1 MFLILLSWIYILFTT
16 INLGFFFD
24 KTLKLKVK
32 NFLVIS
38 ILGLFSITII
48 ASIWAIFGRINFE
61 FHIAILLLNFA
72 LIIFNKSEILS
83 IYRSFFNEIK
93 KLEKSLKIFLGIIT
107 FFIIAQC
114 ASIPYA
120 VDNESYYIQSI
131 KWINEF
137 GFVKGL
143 ANIHFFLGQTSG
155 WHVTQSAF
163 NFSFLYDKFNDL
175 SGFCL
180 LLGNIFAVQKLHYFF
195 KNQDKINL
203 IIGLFP
209 LANVFL
215 FQFISAPSP
224 DMPIYVFTFIIF
236 AYYLENYGKINN
248 ETFNLIFVLVLFCL
262 YIKTT
267 AVGLCLLPIV
277 ILLQNYKEIKI
288 YKITF
293 IAVLILG
300 LFVAKNIIVT
310 GYMLFPMTNNFGFV
324 SDYQIPEKIAVL
336 YYSLTKYFAY
346 SLTEEQFNQMTTLE
360 VFLRWISMPKL
371 HGIFNKISLFLVIF
385 SPILIY
391 RSLNQRRFWILYF
404 IMSVQLLLLFLSSPQ
419 YRFFMNFILFFS
431 FLWLAIFISKKK
443 QILILLGFST
453 FATAFVLFIPLNLK
467 SLARNEHAIATSNF
481 SIKNIIFPHQNSK
494 YDTDFEQIENEHFY
508 YNSPENIDFFWGTA
522 DGEIPCVNKKQ
533 IDYFDK
539 KYNVKPQMRSDNL
552 KDGFY
557 AKDTSKNKK

>member
-16 INLGFFFD
+16 VNLGCFLD
-24 KTLKLKVK
+24 KILGLKVK
-32 NFLVIS
+32 NFTVIS
-38 ILGLFSITII
+38 ILGLLLTTII

-61 FHIAILLLNFA
+61 FHIAILLLNFV
-72 LIIFNKSEILS
+72 LFFSNKSAIVS
-83 IYRSFFNEIK
+83 IYRNFYFEIK
-93 KLEKSLKIFLGIIT
+93 NLQKSLKIFLGIIT

-120 VDNESYYIQSI
+120 IDNESYYIQSI

-155 WHVTQSAF
+155 WHIAQSAF

-180 LLGNIFAVQKLHYFF
+180 LLGNIFAIQKLNDFF
-195 KNQDKINL
+195 KNQDKKNL

-224 DMPIYVFTFIIF
+224 DMPIYVFTFVIF
-236 AYYLENYGKINN
+236 AYFLENHRKMNTEI
-248 ETFNLIFVLVLFCL
+248 FNIISILVLFSL

-267 AVGLCLLPIV
+267 ALGLCILPII

-288 YKITF
+288 YKITSLSFIILALF
-293 IAVLILG
+293 IA
-300 LFVAKNIIVT
+300 KNTIVT
-310 GYMLFPMTNNFGFV
+310 GYPLFPITQNFGFV

-346 SLTEEQFNQMTTLE
+346 SLTETQFNEMSTWE

-371 HGIFNKISLFLVIF
+371 HGLFNKLSIFLVIF
-385 SPILIY
+385 TPILIY
-391 RSLNQRRFWILYF
+391 KFLNQRRFWVLYF

-431 FLWLAIFISKKK
+431 FLWIVIFISKKK
-443 QILILLGFST
+443 QILILLAFST
-453 FATAFVLFIPLNLK
+453 FATAFVLFVPINLK
-467 SLARNEHAIATSNF
+467 NLARNEHAISTSNF
-481 SIKNIIFPHQNSK
+481 SMKNIVFPYQNSK
-494 YDTDFEQIENEHFY
+494 YNTDFERVENEHFY
-508 YNSPENIDFFWGTA
+508 YNSPTRIDFFWGTA
-522 DGEIPCVNKKQ
+522 NGEIPCVNKKQ
-533 IDYFDK
+533 IDYFDQ

-557 AKDTSKNKK
+557 AKDTSKE

>member
-1 MFLILLSWIYILFTT
+1 MILILLSWIYILFTT
-16 INLGFFFD
+16 INLGFFLD
-24 KTLKLKVK
+24 KILKLKVK
-32 NFLVIS
+32 NFAVIS
-38 ILGLFSITII
+38 ILGLFSTTII

-61 FHIAILLLNFA
+61 FHIAILLLNFV
-72 LIIFNKSEILS
+72 LIVFNTSQILS
-83 IYRSFFNEIK
+83 VYRNFFYEIK
-93 KLEKSLKIFLGIIT
+93 NLEKSLKLFFGFIT

-120 VDNESYYIQSI
+120 IDNESYYIQTI

-155 WHVTQSAF
+155 WHIAQSAF

-180 LLGNIFAVQKLHYFF
+180 LLGNIFAIQKLNDYF
-195 KNQDKINL
+195 KNQEKTNL

-224 DMPIYVFTFIIF
+224 DMPIYVFTFVIF
-236 AYYLENYGKINN
+236 AYFLENYRKLNN
-248 ETFNLIFVLVLFCL
+248 ETFNLISILVLFSL

-267 AVGLCLLPIV
+267 AIGLCILPII

-288 YKITF
+288 YKITLF
-293 IAVLILG
+293 SILIFG
-300 LFVAKNIIVT
+300 LFVAKNTIVT
-310 GYMLFPMTNNFGFV
+310 GFPLFPITKNFGFV
-324 SDYQIPEKIAVL
+324 ADYQIPKKIALL

-346 SLTEEQFNQMTTLE
+346 SLTENQFNQMSVWE

-371 HGIFNKISLFLVIF
+371 HGLFNKLSLFLVVF
-385 SPILIY
+385 TPIILY
-391 RSLNQRRFWILYF
+391 RFFNQRRFWILYL

-431 FLWLAIFISKKK
+431 FLWMAIFISKKK
-443 QILILLGFST
+443 TILILLGFSIL
-453 FATAFVLFIPLNLK
+453 ATAFVLFVPMNLK
-467 SLARNEHAIATSNF
+467 SLARNEHAVTTSNF
-481 SIKNIIFPHQNSK
+481 SIENSIFPYQNSK
-494 YDTDFEQIENEHFY
+494 YQTDFEIIENEKFY
-508 YNSPENIDFFWGTA
+508 YNSPKNIDFFWGTS

-533 IDYFDK
+533 IDYFDR

-557 AKDTSKNKK
+557 AKDTSKD

>member
-1 MFLILLSWIYILFTT
+1 MILILLSWIYILFTT
-16 INLGFFFD
+16 INLGFFLD
-24 KTLKLKVK
+24 KILKLKVK
-32 NFLVIS
+32 NFAVIS
-38 ILGLFSITII
+38 ILGLFSTTII

-61 FHIAILLLNFA
+61 FHIAILLLNFV
-72 LIIFNKSEILS
+72 LIVFNTSQILS
-83 IYRSFFNEIK
+83 VYRNFFYEIK
-93 KLEKSLKIFLGIIT
+93 NLEKSLKLFLGFIT

-120 VDNESYYIQSI
+120 IDNESYYIQTI

-143 ANIHFFLGQTSG
+143 ANFHFFLGQTSG
-155 WHVTQSAF
+155 WHIAQSAF

-180 LLGNIFAVQKLHYFF
+180 LLGNIFAIQKLNDYF
-195 KNQDKINL
+195 KNQEKTNL

-224 DMPIYVFTFIIF
+224 DMPIYVFTFVIF
-236 AYYLENYGKINN
+236 AYFLENYRKLNN
-248 ETFNLIFVLVLFCL
+248 ETFNLISILVLFSL

-267 AVGLCLLPIV
+267 AIGLCILPII
-277 ILLQNYKEIKI
+277 ILLLNYKEIKI
-288 YKITF
+288 YKITLF
-293 IAVLILG
+293 SILILG
-300 LFVAKNIIVT
+300 LFVAKNTIVT
-310 GYMLFPMTNNFGFV
+310 GYPLFPITKDFGFDA
-324 SDYQIPEKIAVL
+324 DYQIPEKIAVL

-346 SLTEEQFNQMTTLE
+346 SLTENQFNQMSVWE

-371 HGIFNKISLFLVIF
+371 HGLFNKLSLFLVLF
-385 SPILIY
+385 TPIILY
-391 RSLNQRRFWILYF
+391 KFFNQRRFWILYF

-431 FLWLAIFISKKK
+431 FLWMTIFITKKK
-443 QILILLGFST
+443 TILILLGFSIL
-453 FATAFVLFIPLNLK
+453 ATAFVLFVPMNLK
-467 SLARNEHAIATSNF
+467 SLARNEHAVTTSNF
-481 SIKNIIFPHQNSK
+481 SIVNSIFPYQNSK
-494 YDTDFEQIENEHFY
+494 YQTDFEIIENEKFY
-508 YNSPENIDFFWGTA
+508 YNSPKNIDFFWGTS

-539 KYNVKPQMRSDNL
+539 KYNVKPQMRSEDL

-557 AKDTSKNKK
+557 AKDTSKD

>member
-1 MFLILLSWIYILFTT
+1 MILTLLSWIYILFTT
-16 INLGFFFD
+16 INLGFFLD
-24 KTLKLKVK
+24 KILKLKVK
-32 NFLVIS
+32 NFAVIS
-38 ILGLFSITII
+38 ILGLFSTTII

-61 FHIAILLLNFA
+61 FHIAILLLNFI
-72 LIIFNKSEILS
+72 LVVFNKYAILS
-83 IYRSFFNEIK
+83 IYRNFFYEIK
-93 KLEKSLKIFLGIIT
+93 KLEKSLKLFLGFIT

-120 VDNESYYIQSI
+120 IDNESYYIQTI
-131 KWINEF
+131 KWINKF

-155 WHVTQSAF
+155 WHIAQSAF

-180 LLGNIFAVQKLHYFF
+180 LLGNIFAIQKLNDYF
-195 KNQDKINL
+195 KNQEKINL

-224 DMPIYVFTFIIF
+224 DMPIYVFTFVVF
-236 AYYLENYGKINN
+236 AYFLENYKNLDN
-248 ETFNLIFVLVLFCL
+248 ETFNLISILVLFSL

-267 AVGLCLLPIV
+267 AIGLCILPLI
-277 ILLQNYKEIKI
+277 ILLLNYKEIKI
-288 YKITF
+288 YKITLF
-293 IAVLILG
+293 SILILG
-300 LFVAKNIIVT
+300 LFVAKNTIVT
-310 GYMLFPMTNNFGFV
+310 GFPLFPITKNFGFV
-324 SDYQIPEKIAVL
+324 ADYQIPEKIAVL

-346 SLTEEQFNQMTTLE
+346 SLTENQFNQMSVWE

-371 HGIFNKISLFLVIF
+371 HGLFNKLSLFLVIF
-385 SPILIY
+385 TPIILY
-391 RSLNQRRFWILYF
+391 RFFNQRRFWILYL

-431 FLWLAIFISKKK
+431 FLWMTIFISKKK
-443 QILILLGFST
+443 TILILLGFSIL
-453 FATAFVLFIPLNLK
+453 ATAFVLFVPMNLK
-467 SLARNEHAIATSNF
+467 SLARNEHAVTTSNF
-481 SIKNIIFPHQNSK
+481 SIENSIFPFQNSK
-494 YDTDFEQIENEHFY
+494 YQTGFEPIENENFH
-508 YNSPENIDFFWGTA
+508 YNSPKNIDFFWGTS

-539 KYNVKPQMRSDNL
+539 KYNIKPQMRSGDL

-557 AKDTSKNKK
+557 AKDTSKE

>member
-1 MFLILLSWIYILFTT
+1 MILILLSWIYILFTT
-16 INLGFFFD
+16 INLGFFLD
-24 KTLKLKVK
+24 KILKLKVK
-32 NFLVIS
+32 NFAIIS
-38 ILGLFSITII
+38 ILGLFSTTII

-61 FHIAILLLNFA
+61 FHIAILFLNFI
-72 LIIFNKSEILS
+72 LVVFNKYAILS
-83 IYRSFFNEIK
+83 IYRNFFYEIK
-93 KLEKSLKIFLGIIT
+93 KLEKSLKLFLGFIT

-120 VDNESYYIQSI
+120 IDNESYYIQTI

-155 WHVTQSAF
+155 WHIAQSAF
-163 NFSFLYDKFNDL
+163 NFSFIYDKFNDL

-180 LLGNIFAVQKLHYFF
+180 LLGNIFAIQKLNDYF
-195 KNQDKINL
+195 KNQEKTNL

-224 DMPIYVFTFIIF
+224 DMPIYVFTFVVF
-236 AYYLENYGKINN
+236 AYFLENHKNFDN
-248 ETFNLIFVLVLFCL
+248 QTFNLISILVLFSL

-267 AVGLCLLPIV
+267 AIALCILPLI
-277 ILLQNYKEIKI
+277 ILFLNYKEIKI
-288 YKITF
+288 YKITLF
-293 IAVLILG
+293 SILILG
-300 LFVAKNIIVT
+300 LFVAKNTIVT
-310 GYMLFPMTNNFGFV
+310 GFPLFPITRNFGFV
-324 SDYQIPEKIAVL
+324 ADYQIPEKIAVL

-346 SLTEEQFNQMTTLE
+346 SLTENQFNQMSVWE

-371 HGIFNKISLFLVIF
+371 HGLFNKLSLFLVVF
-385 SPILIY
+385 TPIILY
-391 RSLNQRRFWILYF
+391 RFFNQRRFWILYL

-431 FLWLAIFISKKK
+431 FLWMTIFISKKK
-443 QILILLGFST
+443 TILILLGFSIL
-453 FATAFVLFIPLNLK
+453 ATAFVLFVPMNLK
-467 SLARNEHAIATSNF
+467 SLARNEHAVTTSNF
-481 SIKNIIFPHQNSK
+481 SIENSIFPFQNSK
-494 YDTDFEQIENEHFY
+494 YQTDFEPIENENFH
-508 YNSPENIDFFWGTA
+508 YNSPKNIDFFWGTS

-539 KYNVKPQMRSDNL
+539 KYNIKPQMRSGDL

-557 AKDTSKNKK
+557 AKDTSKE

>member
-16 INLGFFFD
+16 VNLGCFLD
-24 KTLKLKVK
+24 KILGLKVK
-32 NFLVIS
+32 YFTVIS
-38 ILGLFSITII
+38 ILGLLLTTII

-61 FHIAILLLNFA
+61 FHIAILLLNFV
-72 LIIFNKSEILS
+72 LFFSNKSAIVS
-83 IYRSFFNEIK
+83 IYRNFYFEIK
-93 KLEKSLKIFLGIIT
+93 NLQKSLKIFLGIIT

-120 VDNESYYIQSI
+120 IDNESYYIQSI

-155 WHVTQSAF
+155 WHIAQSAF

-180 LLGNIFAVQKLHYFF
+180 LLGNIFAIQKLNDFF
-195 KNQDKINL
+195 KNQDKKNL

-224 DMPIYVFTFIIF
+224 DMPIYVFTFVIF
-236 AYYLENYGKINN
+236 AYFLENHRKMNN
-248 ETFNLIFVLVLFCL
+248 EIFNIISILVLFSL

-267 AVGLCLLPIV
+267 ALGLCILPII

-288 YKITF
+288 YKITSLSF
-293 IAVLILG
+293 IILA
-300 LFVAKNIIVT
+300 LFVAKNTIVT
-310 GYMLFPMTNNFGFV
+310 GYPLFPITQNFGFV

-346 SLTEEQFNQMTTLE
+346 SLTETQFNEMSTWE

-371 HGIFNKISLFLVIF
+371 HGLFNKLSIFLVIF
-385 SPILIY
+385 TPILIY
-391 RSLNQRRFWILYF
+391 KFLNQRRFWILYF

-431 FLWLAIFISKKK
+431 FLWLAIFIKKK
-443 QILILLGFST
+443 RIILISLVFST
-453 FATAFVLFIPLNLK
+453 FATAFVLFIPMNLK
-467 SLARNEHAIATSNF
+467 SLARNEHAITTSNF
-481 SIKNIIFPHQNSK
+481 SVKNIIFPFQNSK
-494 YDTDFEQIENEHFY
+494 YETDFERIQNDHFY
-508 YNSPENIDFFWGTA
+508 YNSPKTIDFFWGTA
-522 DGEIPCVNKKQ
+522 NGEIPCVNKKQ
-533 IDYFDK
+533 IDYFDQ
-539 KYNVKPQMRSDNL
+539 KYNVKPQMRSDDL

-557 AKDTSKNKK
+557 AKDTSKE

>member
-16 INLGFFFD
+16 LNLGCFLD
-24 KTLKLKVK
+24 KILGLKVK
-32 NFLVIS
+32 NFAVIS
-38 ILGLFSITII
+38 ILGLFLTTII
-48 ASIWAIFGRINFE
+48 TSFWAIIGRINFE
-61 FHIAILLLNFA
+61 FHIAILLLNITLF
-72 LIIFNKSEILS
+72 LSNKIAILS
-83 IYRSFFNEIK
+83 IYRNFYNEIK
-93 KLEKSLKIFLGIIT
+93 NLEKSLKIFLEIIT

-114 ASIPYA
+114 ASVPYA
-120 VDNESYYIQSI
+120 IDNESYYIQSI

-180 LLGNIFAVQKLHYFF
+180 LLGNIFAIQKLNDYF
-195 KNQDKINL
+195 KNHDKTKL

-224 DMPIYVFTFIIF
+224 DIPIYVFTFIIF
-236 AYYLENYGKINN
+236 AYFLENYGKINN
-248 ETFNLIFVLVLFCL
+248 ETFNLISILVLFCM

-267 AVGLCLLPIV
+267 AIGLCLLPLIM
-277 ILLQNYKEIKI
+277 IFQNFKQLKI

-293 IAVLILG
+293 LSVLILG
-300 LFVAKNIIVT
+300 LFVAKNMIVT
-310 GYMLFPMTNNFGFV
+310 GYALFPMTNNFGFV

-336 YYSLTKYFAY
+336 YYTLTKYFAY
-346 SLTEEQFNQMTTLE
+346 SLTEEQFNQMTAWE
-360 VFLRWISMPKL
+360 VFLRWFSMPKL
-371 HGIFNKISLFLVIF
+371 HGIFNKISLFLIIF
-385 SPILIY
+385 TPIILY
-391 RSLNQRRFWILYF
+391 KFFNQRKFWILYF

-419 YRFFMNFILFFS
+419 YRFFMNFILFFT
-431 FLWLAIFISKKK
+431 FLWMAIVMTKRK

-453 FATAFVLFIPLNLK
+453 FATAFVLFVPLNLK
-467 SLARNEHAIATSNF
+467 SLARNEHAVATSNF
-481 SIKNIIFPHQNSK
+481 SIQSIIFPHQNSK
-494 YDTDFEQIENEHFY
+494 YETGFERMENDHFN
-508 YNSPENIDFFWGTA
+508 YNSPTNIDFFWGTA
-522 DGEIPCVNKKQ
+522 DGEIPCVNKAQ
-533 IDYFDK
+533 IEYFDQ
-539 KYNVKPQMRSDNL
+539 KYNVKPQMRSDDL

-557 AKDTSKNKK
+557 AKDTSKE

>member
-1 MFLILLSWIYILFTT
+1 MILILLSWIYILFTT
-16 INLGFFFD
+16 INLGFFLD
-24 KTLKLKVK
+24 KILKLKVK
-32 NFLVIS
+32 NFAVIS
-38 ILGLFSITII
+38 ILGLFSTTII

-61 FHIAILLLNFA
+61 FHIAILLLNFL
-72 LIIFNKSEILS
+72 LIVFNTSQILYV
-83 IYRSFFNEIK
+83 YRNFFYEVKN
-93 KLEKSLKIFLGIIT
+93 LEKSLKLFFGFIT

-120 VDNESYYIQSI
+120 IDNESYYIQTI

-155 WHVTQSAF
+155 WHIAQSAF

-180 LLGNIFAVQKLHYFF
+180 LLGNIFAIQKLNDYF
-195 KNQDKINL
+195 KNQKKTNL

-224 DMPIYVFTFIIF
+224 DIPIYVFTFVIF
-236 AYYLENYGKINN
+236 AYFLENYRKLNN
-248 ETFNLIFVLVLFCL
+248 ETFNLISILVLFSL

-267 AVGLCLLPIV
+267 AIGLCILPII

-288 YKITF
+288 YKITLF
-293 IAVLILG
+293 SILIFG
-300 LFVAKNIIVT
+300 LFVAKNTIVT
-310 GYMLFPMTNNFGFV
+310 GFPLFPITKNFGFV
-324 SDYQIPEKIAVL
+324 ADYQIPEKIAVL

-346 SLTEEQFNQMTTLE
+346 SLTENQFNQMSVWE

-371 HGIFNKISLFLVIF
+371 HGLFNKLSLFLVIF
-385 SPILIY
+385 TPIILY
-391 RSLNQRRFWILYF
+391 RFFNQRRFWILYF

-431 FLWLAIFISKKK
+431 FLWMTIFITKKK
-443 QILILLGFST
+443 TILILLGFSIL
-453 FATAFVLFIPLNLK
+453 ATAFVLFIPMNLK
-467 SLARNEHAIATSNF
+467 SLARNEHAVTTSNF
-481 SIKNIIFPHQNSK
+481 SIVNSIFPYQNSK
-494 YDTDFEQIENEHFY
+494 YETDFEIIENEKFY
-508 YNSPENIDFFWGTA
+508 YNSPKNIDFFWGTS

-533 IDYFDK
+533 IDYFDR

-557 AKDTSKNKK
+557 AKDTSKE

>member
-1 MFLILLSWIYILFTT
+1 MLLLLLSWIYILFTT
-16 INLGFFFD
+16 INLGFLLD
-24 KTLKLKVK
+24 KILKLKVK
-32 NFLVIS
+32 NFAVIS
-38 ILGLFSITII
+38 ILGLFSTTII
-48 ASIWAIFGRINFE
+48 ASIWAIFGRINLE
-61 FHIAILLLNFA
+61 FHIAILLLNIA
-72 LIIFNKSEILS
+72 LLLIYKAPISS
-83 IYRSFFNEIK
+83 IYKNFLYEIK
-93 KLEKSLKIFLGIIT
+93 NLEKSLQIFLGFIT
-107 FFIIAQC
+107 IFIIAQC

-120 VDNESYYIQSI
+120 IDNESYYIQTI

-155 WHVTQSAF
+155 WHIAQSAF
-163 NFSFLYDKFNDL
+163 NFSFFYDKFNDL

-180 LLGNIFAVQKLHYFF
+180 LLGNIFAIQKLNDFF

-236 AYYLENYGKINN
+236 AYFLENYRKMDN
-248 ETFNLIFVLVLFCL
+248 EVFAIISILVLFCL

-267 AVGLCLLPIV
+267 AIGLCILPII

-293 IAVLILG
+293 ISILILG
-300 LFVAKNIIVT
+300 LFVAKNTIVT
-310 GYMLFPMTNNFGFV
+310 GYPLFPITKNFEFV
-324 SDYQIPEKIAVL
+324 ADYQIPEKIAVL

-346 SLTEEQFNQMTTLE
+346 SLTENQFNEMSIWD
-360 VFLRWISMPKL
+360 VFLRWITMPKL
-371 HGIFNKISLFLVIF
+371 HGLFNKLSVFLIVF
-385 SPILIY
+385 TPIIIY
-391 RSLNQRRFWILYF
+391 KFFNQRRFWILYF

-431 FLWLAIFISKKK
+431 FVWLAAFISKRKT
-443 QILILLGFST
+443 ILLLLGLSIFST
-453 FATAFVLFIPLNLK
+453 AFILFVPMNLK

-481 SIKNIIFPHQNSK
+481 SIENIIFPYQNSK
-494 YDTDFEQIENEHFY
+494 YETDFERIENEHFY
-508 YNSPENIDFFWGTA
+508 YNSPTNIDFFWGTA

-533 IDYFDK
+533 IDYFDQ
-539 KYNVKPQMRSDNL
+539 KYSVKPQMRSEDL

-557 AKDTSKNKK
+557 VKDTSKD

>member
-16 INLGFFFD
+16 VNFGWFLDKILG
-24 KTLKLKVK
+24 LKVK
-32 NFLVIS
+32 NLAVIS
-38 ILGLFSITII
+38 ILGLFSTTII

-61 FHIAILLLNFA
+61 FHIAILLLNIA
-72 LIIFNKSEILS
+72 LFFSNKPAIVS
-83 IYRSFFNEIK
+83 IYRNFYFEIK
-93 KLEKSLKIFLGIIT
+93 ALEKSLKIVFGLII

-120 VDNESYYIQSI
+120 IDNESYYIQSI

-180 LLGNIFAVQKLHYFF
+180 LLGNIFAVQKLNDYF
-195 KNQDKINL
+195 KNQEKTNL

-224 DMPIYVFTFIIF
+224 DIPIYVFTFIIF
-236 AYYLENYGKINN
+236 SYFLENYRKMDNA
-248 ETFNLIFVLVLFCL
+248 TFNLISILVLFSL

-267 AVGLCLLPIV
+267 AVGLCILPIV
-277 ILLQNYKEIKI
+277 LVLQNYKEIKI

-293 IAVLILG
+293 LSVLILG
-300 LFVAKNIIVT
+300 LFVTKNIIVT
-310 GYMLFPMTNNFGFV
+310 GYALFPMTQNFGFV

-346 SLTEEQFNQMTTLE
+346 SLTEEQFNQMTASE
-360 VFLRWISMPKL
+360 VFLQWITMPKL
-371 HGIFNKISLFLVIF
+371 HGFFNKISLFLVIF
-385 SPILIY
+385 TPILIY
-391 RSLNQRRFWILYF
+391 KFLNQRRFWILYF

-431 FLWLAIFISKKK
+431 FLWLAIFINKKRI
-443 QILILLGFST
+443 ILISLVFST
-453 FATAFVLFIPLNLK
+453 FATAFVLFIPMNLK
-467 SLARNEHAIATSNF
+467 SLSRNEHAITTSNF
-481 SIKNIIFPHQNSK
+481 SVKNIIFPFQNSK
-494 YDTDFEQIENEHFY
+494 YETDFERIQNDQFY
-508 YNSPENIDFFWGTA
+508 YNSPKTMDFFWGTA
-522 DGEIPCVNKKQ
+522 NGEIPCVNKKQ
-533 IDYFDK
+533 IDYFEQ
-539 KYNVKPQMRSDNL
+539 KYNVKPQMRSGNL

-557 AKDTSKNKK
+557 AKNTDKY

>member
-1 MFLILLSWIYILFTT
+1 MFLILLSWIYVLFTT
-16 INLGFFFD
+16 LNFGCFLD
-24 KTLKLKVK
+24 KTLGLKVK
-32 NFLVIS
+32 NFAVIS
-38 ILGLFSITII
+38 ILGLFLTTII
-48 ASIWAIFGRINFE
+48 ASIWAIFGRINLE
-61 FHIAILLLNFA
+61 FHIAILLLNITLF
-72 LIIFNKSEILS
+72 FSNKPAIVS
-83 IYRSFFNEIK
+83 IYRNFYFEIK
-93 KLEKSLKIFLGIIT
+93 ALEKSLKIFLGLII

-114 ASIPYA
+114 ASVPYA
-120 VDNESYYIQSI
+120 IDNESYYIQTI

-143 ANIHFFLGQTSG
+143 ANIHIFLGQTSG
-155 WHVTQSAF
+155 WHITQSAF
-163 NFSFLYDKFNDL
+163 NFSFLYNKFNDL

-180 LLGNIFAVQKLHYFF
+180 LLGNVFAIQKLNDYF
-195 KNQDKINL
+195 KNQEKINL

-224 DMPIYVFTFIIF
+224 DIPIYIFTFAIF
-236 AYYLENYGKINN
+236 AYFLENHSKINN
-248 ETFNLIFVLVLFCL
+248 ETFNLISILVLFCL

-267 AVGLCLLPIV
+267 AIGLCLLPLIMV
-277 ILLQNYKEIKI
+277 FQNFKQLKI

-293 IAVLILG
+293 FSILILG

-310 GYMLFPMTNNFGFV
+310 GYALFPMTNNFGFI
-324 SDYQIPEKIAVL
+324 SDYQIPEKITES

-346 SLTEEQFNQMTTLE
+346 SLTENQFKQMTAWE
-360 VFLRWISMPKL
+360 VFLRWFSMPKL
-371 HGIFNKISLFLVIF
+371 HGIFNKLSLFLVVF
-385 SPILIY
+385 TPIMLY
-391 RSLNQRRFWILYF
+391 KSFNQRKFWILYF
-404 IMSVQLLLLFLSSPQ
+404 MMSVQLLLLFLSSPQ

-431 FLWLAIFISKKK
+431 FLWMAIVTTKRK

-467 SLARNEHAIATSNF
+467 SLARNQHAISSSNF
-481 SIKNIIFPHQNSK
+481 SMENIIFPYQNSK
-494 YDTDFEQIENEHFY
+494 YKTDFERMENDHFN
-508 YNSPENIDFFWGTA
+508 YNSPKNIDFFWGTA

-539 KYNVKPQMRSDNL
+539 KYNVKPQMRSDYL

-557 AKDTSKNKK
+557 AKDTSKE